1 MQFSESSTGFSAA
14 AAFLVYSLHHHGRKG
29 GGGRALTNP
38 FHFYFQNPGHSHSPR
53 SWILGAAPPRRS
65 RCAEGAR
72 HHQRRRRVAERDVRA
87 QGGWGWCSS
96 LQCSPQIGDVLLQI
110 NGQDCSMM
118 THKAAQDAI
127 VGSGDRVELLV
138 QRWSAPAPTP
148 QGGKCSLGSSH
159 FLRCLEAWCA
169 AGWGSSNRT
178 CPTGSDLHPDK
189 LDRKPSGRGLA
200 LGREAQHHRQGF
212 YTGRCRAW
220 ISICCSSC
228 E

>member
-1 MQFSESSTGFSAA
+1 MCRRRSPSSTSPT
-14 AAFLVYSLHHHGRKG
+14 GR
-29 GGGRALTNP
+29 RAR
-38 FHFYFQNPGHSHSPR
+38 YPG
-53 SWILGAAPPRRS
+53 S
-65 RCAEGAR
+65 RW
-72 HHQRRRRVAERDVRA
+72 V
-87 QGGWGWCSS
+87 GWCSS
-96 LQCSPQIGDVLLQI
+96 LHCSPQIGDVLLQI

-127 VGSGDRVELLV
+127 VGSGDRVQLLV

-159 FLRCLEAWCA
+159 LLRCLEAWCA

-212 YTGRCRAW
+212 HTGRCRAW
-220 ISICCSSC
+220 VSICCSSC